1 MGSTN
6 SIDYENEIDKL
17 RKENN
22 LKIVYLL
29 IRFNLICGFKLSS
42 ILF

>member
-1 MGSTN
+1 MPLNRIGSPN

-22 LKIVYLL
+22 LKIVR
-29 IRFNLICGFKLSS
+29 II
-42 ILF
+42 